1 MITVQVNMTR
11 ESQGSNISTN
21 TDFETPYFLVEASEL
36 LLHDNIRYANVL
48 ERSAAVHTVNSV
60 TAEHQ
65 EATHS
70 LIPPS
75 TEHREPDD

>member
-1 MITVQVNMTR
+1 MTVQVNMTR

-36 LLHDNIRYANVL
+36 LLHDNVRYANVM
-48 ERSAAVHTVNSV
+48 ERSAVRTVSSV

-70 LIPPS
+70 LIPPP
-75 TEHREPDD
+75 TVHREPDD